1 MNNPQRKGPK
11 KPMET
16 AKRLLKYVTGT
27 YKAEFIFVFVCILVC
42 SIATISVSIS
52 MKFLLDDYIIP
63 LMGQANPNFAGLYQ
77 ALAVLAC
84 IFCAGNNGILL
95 LQQADGKDWPR
106 CSQTDQG

>member
-1 MNNPQRKGPK
+1 MNSTQRKGPK

-27 YKAEFIFVFVCILVC
+27 YKAEFIFVFVCILIC
-42 SIATISVSIS
+42 SVATISVSLS

-63 LMGQANPNFAGLYQ
+63 LIGQANPDFSDLYQ

-84 IFCAGNNGILL
+84 IFVLGILASFCYSRL
-95 LQQADGKDWPR
+95 MVKI
-106 CSQTDQG
+106 